1 MKLLSQNAVIVFI
14 TITIAIFI
22 QTNSLHAYE
31 REIGILASTLA
42 TSIKNHE
49 KKVIAVV
56 DFTDLEGN
64 TNELGRFVAEELAG
78 DLINTNKGFDVVD
91 RNHLKSL
98 LAENKL
104 SMSGLVDPGSVKK
117 LGRIAGADA
126 LVTGSLT
133 PLGDSVRIS
142 CKAIDMSTA
151 KVMGVAKGYIAKT
164 AAIAN
169 LLKPGIN
176 EDDGLEKRKPSP
188 EPVLT
193 KRIEGQY
200 SATGR
205 NPNGTTYSGIVS
217 ITKKNGAYMF
227 VWKIGNSTYSGS
239 GYLEGDILT
248 VNWGAPYPVIYKA
261 QADGSLT
268 GTWNNGTAAENLTP
282 F

>member
-1 MKLLSQNAVIVFI
+1 MKILPPNALIVFI
-14 TITIAIFI
+14 TIIFATFV
-22 QTNSLHAYE
+22 QANSLQAYE

-42 TSIKNHE
+42 TSIKNHG

-78 DLINTNKGFDVVD
+78 ELINTNKGFDVVD

-117 LGRIAGADA
+117 LGKIAGADA

-142 CKAIDMSTA
+142 CKAIDISTA

-164 AAIAN
+164 TAITN
-169 LLKPGIN
+169 LLRSEIN
-176 EDDGLEKRKPSP
+176 EDEGQEKYTQ
-188 EPVLT
+188 PVESSFAG
-193 KRIEGQY
+193 RIEGQY
-200 SATGR
+200 NAVGR
-205 NPNGTTYSGIVS
+205 NPNGATYSGIVT

-227 VWKIGNSTYSGS
+227 VWKVGNSTYSGS
-239 GYLEGDILT
+239 GYLAGDLLT
-248 VNWGAPYPVIYKA
+248 VSWGAPYPVIYRV
-261 QADGSLT
+261 QTDGSLS
-268 GTWNNGTAAENLTP
+268 GTWNNGTAVENLTP